1 MLTEA
6 LVVLEECPGPYL
18 VLTEPVGAIPAGW
31 LMHLCDDCILFP
43 CPTWKRAWSDARGTP
58 DPRAGAGAGAAPTS
72 PPRDPHPSRS
82 LSAREDDRDRPLS
95 AREDDRHL
103 TDS

>member
-43 CPTWKRAWSDARGTP
+43 CPTWKRAWSDAR
-58 DPRAGAGAGAAPTS
+58 DASRSRARAGAGAAAAYRTRGPHWPRS
-72 PPRDPHPSRS
+72 FPPC
-82 LSAREDDRDRPLS
+82 SA
-95 AREDDRHL
+95 
-103 TDS
+103 TD